1 MYCNVIKTALG
12 GRENEILIEGDGIGA
27 NTKIIFIGE
36 WPDKTFMAGVCENT
50 LYDLYES
57 FDQMAD
63 PSSIVRIW
71 AEQQF
76 EDISYVDTGE
86 SSVLLEN
93 WKRPQKEPVVEGK

>member
-1 MYCNVIKTALG
+1 MYCNVIKNALG

-57 FDQMAD
+57 FEQ
-63 PSSIVRIW
+63 IW
-71 AEQQF
+71 
-76 EDISYVDTGE
+76 EDAQELDH
-86 SSVLLEN
+86 LLYKE
-93 WKRPQKEPVVEGK
+93 QKE

>member
-1 MYCNVIKTALG
+1 MYHDIIKTALG
-12 GRENEILIEGDGIGA
+12 GRENETLIEGDEITA
-27 NTKIIFIGE
+27 KTKLIFIGE

-93 WKRPQKEPVVEGK
+93 WKRPQKETVTEGK